1 MTRWMMVVLGSL
13 ALAHVTAVPAGDA
26 AENQAEN
33 EVREAVIAF
42 NQAYLDND
50 LDKYF
55 SFYLDDATMW
65 TNADFGPVADYRATW
80 TDFISS
86 GAAVVGN
93 DLTELHVKVGP
104 SGDAAVASYRL
115 KVSTRQPDGSVTVDN
130 AQETDAWVLTE
141 NGWKIGHLHYAFQPG
156 E

>member
-1 MTRWMMVVLGSL
+1 MARWLMVMLGSL
-13 ALAHVTAVPAGDA
+13 ALASSTWVDADDSATAS
-26 AENQAEN
+26 AEAD
-33 EVREAVIAF
+33 VRSAVMAF

-50 LDKYF
+50 LDTYF
-55 SFYLDDATMW
+55 GYYLDDATMW
-65 TNADFGPVADYRATW
+65 TNAEFGPVSDYRATW
-80 TDFISS
+80 TDFIGS

-93 DLTELHVKVGP
+93 DLTELHVKMGP

-115 KVSTRQPDGSVTVDN
+115 KVSTRQPDGSVSVDN